1 MGDPDAGSSS
11 AARRA
16 QETDSNRKPG
26 FFGRIIDALS
36 PSDGGEQKS
45 PTAIATNGAAVTAL
59 PALGML
65 NLRRMRLEDVAVP
78 KA

>member
-1 MGDPDAGSSS
+1 MGDPDARSSS
-11 AARRA
+11 AAQRA

-26 FFGRIIDALS
+26 FFGRITDALS
-36 PSDGGEQKS
+36 PSDGGEQQP
-45 PTAIATNGAAVTAL
+45 PTAIATNGAAVTAT
-59 PALGML
+59 PVLGML